1 RFGHRV
7 VAQAQR
13 DVLDLLDRM
22 GKRRDARG
30 VDRLHL
36 LDEAKKLVEL
46 DKRVFGVGVGQFEPR
61 EMRDALNI
69 GQGQSHA
76 VTGKSGGPPQ
86 HKKERCDSELRRW
99 RKTSKKGPAAAK
111 SAVRFLQNIQNYK
124 VSLRV
129 RPKPGPTYQGL

>member
-1 RFGHRV
+1 
-7 VAQAQR
+7 
-13 DVLDLLDRM
+13 
-22 GKRRDARG
+22 
-30 VDRLHL
+30 
-36 LDEAKKLVEL
+36 
-46 DKRVFGVGVGQFEPR
+46 
-61 EMRDALNI
+61 MRDALNI

-129 RPKPGPTYQGL
+129 RPKPGPTYQGLSGHFVKMVRIFLAWLCTGLR